1 MEWKTRVTDLLG
13 CRYPILEGAYGG
25 IGTWRFAAAVAETGA
40 YGLITA
46 SVYRTPEK
54 LKAAIRSCRE
64 ATGGVF
70 GVNLSFGIC
79 PRIEEMLEVCI
90 EEGVPVETAAYKPDS
105 LAGRI
110 KEAGLTW
117 VHKCARVR
125 DAVHAEKLGADAV
138 IVVGLEG
145 VGFKSPE
152 QLPTWI
158 TTVQAKRELRIPF
171 IAAGGIG
178 DARGFLGALAMGADA
193 IMMGTAFMA
202 TDECP
207 LGRKA
212 KEKIVRSSP
221 YHPQLRSQVLSP
233 PDPVAFQEAMDQRD
247 HLPLEAWLRMVERV
261 NLKDGAWKTDRDA
274 AGEYA
279 FDDEW
284 EGERPSRIVSLAVGV
299 LDCVVSCKERVE
311 GIVRGAEELLDG
323 WEFLKTRKV
332 NHDSTGH

>member
-1 MEWKTRVTDLLG
+1 MEWKTKVTDLLG

-25 IGTWRFAAAVAETGA
+25 IGKWEFAKACADAGA

-46 SVYRTPEK
+46 SVYRTPDK
-54 LKAAIRSCRE
+54 LREAIRKCRD
-64 ATGGVF
+64 ATDGIF

-90 EEGVPVETAAYKPDS
+90 EERVPVETAAYKPDS
-105 LAGRI
+105 LAPRI

-117 VHKCARVR
+117 IHKSARVK

-152 QLPTWI
+152 QLPTLI
-158 TTVQAKRELRIPF
+158 TTIQAKRELKVPF

-178 DARGFLGALAMGADA
+178 DARGFMGALGMGADA

-207 LGRKA
+207 LGTKA
-212 KEKIVRSSP
+212 KDKMVRSTP
-221 YHPQLRSQVLSP
+221 YNLQLRNQVLSP
-233 PDPVAFQEAMDQRD
+233 PDPIGYKEIMEKRD
-247 HLPLEAWLRMVERV
+247 TMPFDKWLRALERL
-261 NLKDGAWKTDRDA
+261 NLHDPAWRQDSDP
-274 AGEYA
+274 AGEYT
-279 FDDEW
+279 FDEEW
-284 EGERPSRIVSLAVGV
+284 GQERPSRLVSLAVGV
-299 LDCVVSCKERVE
+299 IDKVVPVKDLVDEMVQ
-311 GIVRGAEELLDG
+311 GAEDLVDG
-323 WEFLKTRKV
+323 WEFLKTR
-332 NHDSTGH
+332 